1 MPEIESP
8 REVQHWF
15 RQQLAERLPA
25 GLGCLSVRRSPCIR
39 QHCPAC
45 LSGEKHSSYFLS
57 GRRQGRPFALYVPEE
72 LVPEMR
78 RCLENGRAL
87 QDLLQQM
94 GVRYLEAL
102 KQERRRRV
110 QKEKP

>member
-1 MPEIESP
+1 
-8 REVQHWF
+8 
-15 RQQLAERLPA
+15 
-25 GLGCLSVRRSPCIR
+25 
-39 QHCPAC
+39 
-45 LSGEKHSSYFLS
+45 
-57 GRRQGRPFALYVPEE
+57 
-72 LVPEMR
+72 
-78 RCLENGRAL
+78 LENGRAL